1 MLTNPRALSTNPET
15 LAKFDQVDALE
26 DQKNRL
32 TNGLEKL
39 HATSE
44 QARFRCCE
52 GAGCWGVG
60 FKGLAV

>member
-1 MLTNPRALSTNPET
+1 MDPMPPCLGTWTLLGLLSVS
-15 LAKFDQVDALE
+15 QVDALE

-44 QARFRCCE
+44 QARQYEELLSGGDR
-52 GAGCWGVG
+52 
-60 FKGLAV
+60 